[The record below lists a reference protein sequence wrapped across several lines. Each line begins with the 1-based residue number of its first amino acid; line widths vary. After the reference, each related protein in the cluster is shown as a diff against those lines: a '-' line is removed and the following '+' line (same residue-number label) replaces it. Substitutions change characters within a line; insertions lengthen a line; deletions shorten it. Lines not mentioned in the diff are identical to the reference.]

1 MSPNPICN
9 KSSKRKRNLRVKAAL
24 LVLTSLLAVISG
36 CSGSNA
42 ADPSTDAASGNASG
56 QLHKM
61 TVMLD
66 WYPNAVHSFLYAAQ
80 EKGYFAEEGLEVVL
94 QMPADSN
101 DALKLAAA
109 GKVDL
114 ALSYQPQVLM
124 ARSEEIPVVSVAA
137 LVRHPLN
144 HLLVPADSGIKSPK
158 ELAGKTAGYSSIPL
172 YEAMLRTMVE
182 HDGGDPQSIA
192 MVDVG
197 FDLIP
202 AITAGRVDAII
213 GGFIN
218 HEQLILDKEN
228 HPVTSID
235 PTAFGVP
242 DYYELVLVAGEQGL
256 QESKDY
262 YSKFMNA
269 ARKGQQFVQDH
280 PKEALDILLAHE
292 DSTAPLDPQIESRSL
307 DILLPLMDAGDQPF
321 GYQTSES
328 WSRVADWLSGSGL
341 LSGGTESDEAFLN
354 L

>member
-1 MSPNPICN
+1 MLLIC
-9 KSSKRKRNLRVKAAL
+9 
-24 LVLTSLLAVISG
+24 LLAAVSG
-36 CSGSNA
+36 CSGNNQGTGEA
-42 ADPSTDAASGNASG
+42 KTAASGSSG
-56 QLHKM
+56 QLRELS
-61 TVMLD
+61 VMLD

-80 EKGYFAEEGLEVVL
+80 EKGYFKEEGLEVEL

-109 GKVDL
+109 GKIDL
-114 ALSYQPQVLM
+114 ALTYQPQVLM
-124 ARSEEIPVVSVAA
+124 ARSEQIPVVSLAA

-144 HLLVPADSGIKSPK
+144 HLLVPADSGITAPGD
-158 ELAGKTAGYSSIPL
+158 LAGKTAGYSSIPL

-182 HDGGDPQSIA
+182 HDGGDPQSLN

-202 AITAGRVDAII
+202 AITTGRVDAII

-218 HEQLILDKEN
+218 HEQLILAKEQ

-242 DYYELVLVAGEQGL
+242 DYYELVLVAGEENL
-256 QESKDY
+256 KESRADY
-262 YSKFMNA
+262 SRFMNA
-269 ARKGQQFVQDH
+269 VRKGQQFVQEH
-280 PKEALDILLAHE
+280 PEEGLQILLDHE
-292 DSTAPLDPQIESRSL
+292 DSTAPLDPQIERQSL

-321 GYQTSES
+321 GYQSPES
-328 WSRVADWLSGSGL
+328 WSRVADWLSGNGLISGE
-341 LSGGTESDEAFLN
+341 TNSDEAFEN